1 MESVPIRFLLIFL
14 LSFISSYAEPISI
27 NAFETDTTVL
37 IAAQENGL
45 SHVSHMYEQVDLEEA
60 EEELSVLE
68 KVAQALRNMAGL
80 REDER
85 QGRSRNRNATGT
97 MAKRENS
104 PERNHDAKVAQA
116 EDWSLSKIEQ
126 LFEHSR
132 KSFDA
137 VKPGEIENLMWAK
150 AGVTLIEGITAC
162 VDSLDDWSGTMLSAA
177 ADLLDKAADTART
190 AIRRTARDDLGISQ
204 KNAQDLGDGT
214 ALAVG
219 LMTMRPVIKSAR
231 FLGQTAK
238 EAKLIKGANNS
249 SKLGFRKE
257 LAKDYIR
264 EIEKATGYN
273 IPDTQRLLLKKDLQ
287 QNKYVK
293 LEGKDK
299 SRHRMLFNNDKD
311 RLRREWVDHTK
322 QDWPTYKEP
331 YHGKRRKTEAPVRDV
346 GDYYDVHEL
355 IPNSHGGP
363 LEWWNVHP
371 ARFPDQ
377 HQRIIHGKDSVIN
390 KILKE
395 LGDK

>member
-1 MESVPIRFLLIFL
+1 MP
-14 LSFISSYAEPISI
+14 
-27 NAFETDTTVL
+27 
-37 IAAQENGL
+37 
-45 SHVSHMYEQVDLEEA
+45 HMNEKVDLEEA
-60 EEELSVLE
+60 EEDLGVLE

-85 QGRSRNRNATGT
+85 QGRSHNRNAPGA

-219 LMTMRPVIKSAR
+219 LMTMSPVIKSAR

-238 EAKLIKGANNS
+238 EAKLIKGSEAVAKGTTAVKKTHVSVENPCRPTNTSYYSTLFQAQLEKGKHYPGKTDRYHFQEANRQ
-249 SKLGFRKE
+249 LHE
-257 LAKDYIR
+257 LM
-264 EIEKATGYN
+264 E
-273 IPDTQRLLLKKDLQ
+273 
-287 QNKYVK
+287 
-293 LEGKDK
+293 KDK
-299 SRHRMLFNNDKD
+299 YMKNLFDESYPGLSDFVKPSKAGVYPAKPSTKIGLTWHHNSY
-311 RLRREWVDHTK
+311 RE
-322 QDWPTYKEP
+322 
-331 YHGKRRKTEAPVRDV
+331 GLM
-346 GDYYDVHEL
+346 EL
-355 IPNSHGGP
+355 IPRIHHRAPGAVQKNLHPNNKGGM
-363 LEWWNVHP
+363 
-371 ARFPDQ
+371 
-377 HQRIIHGKDSVIN
+377 RIWGGGRKKLNNGSTND
-390 KILKE
+390 
-395 LGDK
+395 